1 MTGSITGRTNDYI
14 RFNTTLSPG
23 QVKKLQRARKD
34 GRPITITIKNSSG
47 PHELYLTETQLNK
60 INKAAA
66 FGRGGARIKFSETQM
81 KNQVGGFLGAIVPFL
96 TKTILPAL
104 GTLGLSAASGAISGA
119 TNKAT
124 RGSGL
129 YRTGDTT
136 GDGLALGSGLYRTG
150 DTTGDGLLPVLMDK
164 KTVDKILNA
173 VDSLEKLGVIEKGSL
188 DQSMKEME
196 SQHGGFIG
204 TLLATLA
211 GSLLPALLGN
221 K

>member
-34 GRPITITIKNSSG
+34 GRSITIAIKNSSG

-60 INKAAA
+60 INKAMTH
-66 FGRGGARIKFSETQM
+66 GRSARIKFSETQM

-129 YRTGDTT
+129 ALGSGLYRTGD
-136 GDGLALGSGLYRTG
+136 GLYRTG

-196 SQHGGFIG
+196 GQRGGFIG

>member
-60 INKAAA
+60 INKAMTH
-66 FGRGGARIKFSETQM
+66 GRGARIKFSETQM

-124 RGSGL
+124 RGNGL
-129 YRTGDTT
+129 YRTG
-136 GDGLALGSGLYRTG
+136 AGLYRTG

-196 SQHGGFIG
+196 GQRGGFIG

-211 GSLLPALLGN
+211 GSLLPALLGS